1 MQPELRTANN
11 QKRKVILKGYQ
22 LQDFGKVQ
30 CFKLITE
37 TKNVKGIYN
46 FSAES
51 GSWGRV
57 FRLLKKMVKMQK
69 LVVKRELLLH
79 KMIPILGDIWI
90 ERKSSCCEA
99 GT

>member
-57 FRLLKKMVKMQK
+57 FCLLKNNGKNAEASGQK
-69 LVVKRELLLH
+69 
-79 KMIPILGDIWI
+79 
-90 ERKSSCCEA
+90 
-99 GT
+99 GTPST